1 MRKAGDALYPRS
13 GVLPSFEYEPW
24 GDTGALCTVE
34 GDRALWGTLE
44 QCAGRQVCPRRPFPG
59 IRTGYRTLS
68 FAWPHTPPPLVPL
81 VIYHTNIRPA
91 TTHCVPVGLVPLI
104 IQPRDDPFLLQL
116 HETLMSGGWGG
127 SINLSGGR

>member
-34 GDRALWGTLE
+34 GTE
-44 QCAGRQVCPRRPFPG
+44 HCAGGHWSTVQGDRSALLVHSQALEPATAHCPLLG
-59 IRTGYRTLS
+59 LI
-68 FAWPHTPPPLVPL
+68 HPPPLVPL

-127 SINLSGGR
+127 EH